1 MIFGDIFMR
10 FGAIK
15 IGTHLRDKHGNLFSW
30 TPILIT
36 FGAIKIGTHF
46 RDKNGNLFL

>member
-1 MIFGDIFMR
+1 MR

-15 IGTHLRDKHGNLFSW
+15 IGIHFRDKHGDL
-30 TPILIT
+30 

-46 RDKNGNLFL
+46 RDRYGHLFL

>member
-1 MIFGDIFMR
+1 MK

-15 IGTHLRDKHGNLFSW
+15 KCTHLRDKHGNLFVW
-30 TPILIT
+30 DLVPIFMG

-46 RDKNGNLFL
+46 SDKHGHLFLWDLEL